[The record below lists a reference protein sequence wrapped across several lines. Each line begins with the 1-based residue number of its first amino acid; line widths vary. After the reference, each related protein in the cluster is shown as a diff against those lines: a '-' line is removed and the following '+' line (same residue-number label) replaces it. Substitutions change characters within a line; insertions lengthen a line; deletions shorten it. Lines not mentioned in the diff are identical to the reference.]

1 MNSIKKFREAK
12 GLMQKDLAE
21 RLGLDRST
29 ITKWETGETSP
40 RSDML
45 PEIAKI
51 LGCEIG
57 ELFEKDTA

>member
-57 ELFEKDTA
+57 ELFEKERT